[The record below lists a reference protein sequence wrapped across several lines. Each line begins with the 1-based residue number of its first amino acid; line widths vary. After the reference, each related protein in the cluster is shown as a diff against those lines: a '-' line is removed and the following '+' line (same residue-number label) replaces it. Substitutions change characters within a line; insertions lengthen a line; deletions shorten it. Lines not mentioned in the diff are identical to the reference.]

1 MGFLRSLRS
10 LVFGETWTVPIG
22 VGTALVTALL
32 VRSALPDRSWTQ
44 AGGFVIAALVVAT
57 LALSLR
63 GSG

>member
-10 LVFGETWTVPIG
+10 LIFGETWTVPIG

-32 VRSALPDRSWTQ
+32 ARSALPDRAWTQ

-63 GSG
+63 RSG